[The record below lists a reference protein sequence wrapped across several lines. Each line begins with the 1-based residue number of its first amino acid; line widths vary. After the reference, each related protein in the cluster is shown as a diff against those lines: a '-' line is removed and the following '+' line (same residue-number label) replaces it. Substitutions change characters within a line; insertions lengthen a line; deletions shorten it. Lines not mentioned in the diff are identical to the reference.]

1 MITLNKIN
9 GKDVILCRTK
19 GVCAHT
25 IRVILDE
32 DNKIEDVIFVGGCHG
47 NAIAVG
53 RLIKGMTIPEVIKHL
68 DGVICG
74 NKGTSCTDQ
83 LAKCLQEYLDKK

>member
-1 MITLNKIN
+1 MCSYNQ
-9 GKDVILCRTK
+9 GYFR
-19 GVCAHT
+19 
-25 IRVILDE
+25 
-32 DNKIEDVIFVGGCHG
+32 CHG

-53 RLIKGMTIPEVIKHL
+53 RLIKGMTIPEVIQHL

-83 LAKCLQEYLDKK
+83 LAKCLQEYLDKKQLDKGKVVLYN